1 MTVWNI
7 GLRRRHRPIVVKK
20 VLRKEPEFMVIL
32 DSRGK
37 QHELS
42 EIDFPSF
49 DWKKIG
55 AGATIT
61 LALSEVVKTW
71 RVQSSKV
78 EKNIRQLILEVQKKV
93 SGLFFIWVCEQC
105 GTAGYVEYEDGDDPQ
120 GIAVRVL
127 LAHKEKMS
135 KSQPECWQKV
145 IRIFDHRGMEQKD
158 SKLLLSSY
166 RL

>member
-49 DWKKIG
+49 DWEKIG

-105 GTAGYVEYEDGDDPQ
+105 GT
-120 GIAVRVL
+120 
-127 LAHKEKMS
+127 
-135 KSQPECWQKV
+135 
-145 IRIFDHRGMEQKD
+145 
-158 SKLLLSSY
+158 
-166 RL
+166 